1 MEIVY
6 FCKKNGDREM
16 FKFRYLLCIT
26 LVFNIFFCLTALA
39 QIDDDD
45 EKPIAHLQT
54 PYHTVVTHLQFLQE
68 DNFHPEISAKTI
80 FSEGLSEEQAI
91 AVAIKIKQVYDGR
104 GLYIDVDEIPKK
116 VDFTDSATAKQ
127 RYVIANEFP
136 DIYLQKVDDKW
147 VYSRKTVKAIND
159 IHKKVYP
166 FGTDRLLNF
175 LPKLGNKVYFGLHMW
190 QLFGLLL
197 LITASFLVHK
207 LFSFLFETI
216 IDKLLNKKAFENVAK
231 VYIMPVARPFSFFV
245 VFVLL
250 MIFVP
255 VLQLPITTGKY
266 IILALRAAL
275 PFFATMVMYN
285 LVDIFAIYLKRLAAR
300 NDNSLDDQLVPLLR
314 RVLKIFV
321 VVVGGLFIL
330 QNLNVNV
337 TALLAGISITGLAFA
352 LAAQDTIKN
361 LFGSIMIFLDKPFKI
376 GDWITSGEIDGTVE
390 EVGFRSTRIR
400 TFRNSVTYVPNGKLA
415 DATVDN
421 HGLRVYRRFYT
432 KIALTYDTPAELIQ
446 IFVDGL
452 REIVKR
458 HTETR
463 KDFYQIHFND
473 MGDFSLQIMFYIFF
487 AVPTWDDELRCRHEI
502 LLEVLK
508 LAEELNVRFA
518 FPTQTLHMETFPEKE
533 SLTPEYTVSSEQLR
547 AKLNAYFK
555 NNDIVKVGAK

>member
-1 MEIVY
+1 MYKYKY
-6 FCKKNGDREM
+6 FL
-16 FKFRYLLCIT
+16 FLT
-26 LVFNIFFCLTALA
+26 LVFNIFSSVAIA
-39 QIDDDD
+39 QFDEDDD
-45 EKPIAHLQT
+45 EKPVAHLQT
-54 PYHTVVTHLQFLQE
+54 PYHAVVTHLRFLQE
-68 DNFHPEISAKTI
+68 DNYHPEISAKTI
-80 FSEGLSEEQAI
+80 FSEKLTNEQAI
-91 AVAIKIKQVYDGR
+91 AIAIKIKQIYDGR
-104 GLYIDVDEIPKK
+104 GIYIDVDEIPRNPDY
-116 VDFTDSATAKQ
+116 VDSASAKQ
-127 RYVIANEFP
+127 RYVVTKEFP
-136 DIYLQKVDDKW
+136 DIFLQKVGDKW
-147 VYSRKTVKAIND
+147 VYSRKTVASINE

-166 FGTDRLLNF
+166 FGTDKLLNL
-175 LPKLGNKVYFGLHMW
+175 LPKLGHKVYFGLHMW
-190 QLFGLLL
+190 QLLGLFL
-197 LITASFLVHK
+197 LIISSILVHK
-207 LFSFLFETI
+207 LFSFLFEKI
-216 IDKLLNKKAFENVAK
+216 IDKLLNKKSYESVAK
-231 VYIMPVARPFSFFV
+231 VYILPVARPFSYFV

-250 MIFVP
+250 MLFVP

-266 IILALRAAL
+266 IILTLRAAL

-285 LVDIFAIYLKRLAAR
+285 LVDIVALYLKRLAAK

-376 GDWITSGEIDGTVE
+376 GDWITSGDIDGTVE

-421 HGLRVYRRFYT
+421 HGLRIYRRFYT
-432 KIALTYDTPAELIQ
+432 KIAVTYDTPAELIQ
-446 IFVDGL
+446 TFVEGL

-458 HTETR
+458 HPETR

-487 AVPTWDDELRCRHEI
+487 AVPTWDDELRCRHEV
-502 LLEVLK
+502 LLEILK

-518 FPTQTLHMETFPEKE
+518 FPTQTLHMETFPEKQ
-533 SLTPEYTVSSEQLR
+533 SLTPEFNLSPEQLK
-547 AKLNAYFK
+547 AKLHAYFK
-555 NNDIVKVGAK
+555 GRSNDTVKVGA